1 MIRFLLVVLFF
12 PFSTNTFSHHSVAG
26 IFDSDIQLI
35 IEGTVTDVVWRNPH
49 VHFTIATSKNNEI
62 IAWDVEITSL
72 STLRRRKIESNFIE
86 IGDKISVA
94 GNPSRSGSNEI
105 YVRNI
110 LLPSGSEIILEN
122 SSSAV
127 FDNQHIIGLSQ
138 LERAGDGS
146 SPDKGIFRVWSTAIN
161 AGTGLWLSKYPLT
174 ENARKAREEFDP
186 VKDGITAN
194 CRAKGMPTIMEQPYP
209 MEFVQQTNGNIL
221 INLEEYNTTRVIHMT
236 SDTKKSSEEKN
247 RLGISYGKWEGSS
260 LVVKTTN
267 INWPHFDRDGIPLSE
282 EVEIEEYFT
291 LSEDGSRLDYRMHL
305 TDPINFTSPIVLG
318 SEEGKHWLWYPEIK
332 VEPFNCIVDSDT

>member
-12 PFSTNTFSHHSVAG
+12 SFSKNILSHHSVAG
-26 IFDSDIQLI
+26 IFDSNIQLI
-35 IEGTVTDVVWRNPH
+35 IEGTVTDVAWRNPH
-49 VHFTIATSKNNEI
+49 IHFTIETTDNNE
-62 IAWDVEITSL
+62 AVSWDVEITSL
-72 STLRRRKIESNFIE
+72 STLRRREITSNFIE

-94 GNPSRSGSNEI
+94 GNPSRSGNNEI

-110 LLPSGSEIILEN
+110 LLPNGSEIILE
-122 SSSAV
+122 SSSSSV
-127 FDNQHIIGLSQ
+127 FDNQSIIGLSQ
-138 LERAGDGS
+138 LERLGDGS
-146 SPDKGIFRVWSTAIN
+146 SPEKGIFRVWSTAID

-174 ENARKAREEFDP
+174 ENARKVREEFNP

-209 MEFVQQTNGNIL
+209 MEFIQQANGNIL

-236 SDTKKSSEEKN
+236 ADIKKSSQEKS
-247 RLGISYGKWEGSS
+247 RLGISYGKWEGSD
-260 LVVKTTN
+260 LVIKTTN

-282 EVEIEEYFT
+282 EVEIIEYFT

-332 VEPFNCIVDSDT
+332 VEPFNCIVDNDA